1 MLAVPKSKKVRKSQ
15 KNITPPTTPEEVSL
29 PTSLPTSLPIP
40 IPESS
45 EDVPKKLSY
54 RQKQIIAIGIEAVRA
69 KEKIARDALKLKK
82 KSLDLGN

>member
-1 MLAVPKSKKVRKSQ
+1 MIAVPKSKKVRKSQ
-15 KNITPPTTPEEVSL
+15 KNIPEEVSL
-29 PTSLPTSLPIP
+29 PIP
-40 IPESS
+40 IPKPEVPEST

-54 RQKQIIAIGIEAVRA
+54 RQKQIIAIGIDAVRA

>member
-1 MLAVPKSKKVRKSQ
+1 MIAVPKSKKVRKSQ

-29 PTSLPTSLPIP
+29 PTSLPIP
-40 IPESS
+40 IPEST

-54 RQKQIIAIGIEAVRA
+54 RQKQIIAIGIDAVRA

>member
-1 MLAVPKSKKVRKSQ
+1 MIAVPKSKKVRKSQ

-29 PTSLPTSLPIP
+29 PIP
-40 IPESS
+40 IPEST

-54 RQKQIIAIGIEAVRA
+54 RQKQIIAIGIDAVRA